1 VRSLS
6 AALAIVVVAAV
17 GWAGCQS
24 SAPGGRT
31 ASGPA
36 PALNDR
42 AASAA
47 GLSGQEVTDAAQLY
61 VAKCAK
67 CHKFYH
73 PAEYSQKDWE
83 MWMRKMSRKS
93 KLKPPQEELLT
104 RYLGA
109 FREKQQ

>member
-1 VRSLS
+1 M
-6 AALAIVVVAAV
+6 AI
-17 GWAGCQS
+17 GLAGCQS
-24 SAPGGRT
+24 SAPDGRT
-31 ASGPA
+31 ASGSA
-36 PALNDR
+36 PVLTAD

-47 GLSGQEVTDAAQLY
+47 GLSAQEIADASHLY

-73 PAEYSQKDWE
+73 PAEYPQKEWDT
-83 MWMRKMSRKS
+83 WMRKMSRKS
-93 KLKPPQEELLT
+93 KLNPAQEELLK